1 MFEIKGKTAVVT
13 GGTSGIG
20 LATAKAFLEKGAK
33 VVIAGRNEERG
44 AKALEELKAVS
55 PDVVFHKTDTSDP
68 AQVKGLID
76 FAVKTYGSVDIMYNN
91 AGIANFLPVDQM
103 SDEDFNKLISIN
115 LTGVFYGIK
124 YAALQMEKQGHGG
137 AIVSTSS
144 IEGTIGDPNL
154 PSYNAAKGGV
164 NLLTQSAALALAKYN
179 IRVNTVNPGYI
190 YTGMINEKTMGADG
204 MKRLESL
211 HPLGR
216 LGKAEEIAHG
226 VVFLVENEFTTG
238 THLYIDGGYTAH

>member
-44 AKALEELKAVS
+44 AKALEELQAVS
-55 PDVVFHKTDTSDP
+55 PDAVFHKTDTSDP

-154 PSYNAAKGGV
+154 
-164 NLLTQSAALALAKYN
+164 
-179 IRVNTVNPGYI
+179 
-190 YTGMINEKTMGADG
+190 GMIACQWN
-204 MKRLESL
+204 
-211 HPLGR
+211 
-216 LGKAEEIAHG
+216 
-226 VVFLVENEFTTG
+226 
-238 THLYIDGGYTAH
+238 Y

>member
-1 MFEIKGKTAVVT
+1 MFEINGKTAVVT

-20 LATAKAFLEKGAK
+20 LATAKAFLDKGAK

-68 AQVKGLID
+68 AQVKDLID

-103 SDEDFNKLISIN
+103 RCRATRTSMSSSIN

-124 YAALQMEKQGHGG
+124 YAALQMEKQAAGG
-137 AIVSTSS
+137 AIVSTS

-154 PSYNAAKGGV
+154 PKPTTPQRAA
-164 NLLTQSAALALAKYN
+164 
-179 IRVNTVNPGYI
+179 
-190 YTGMINEKTMGADG
+190 
-204 MKRLESL
+204 
-211 HPLGR
+211 
-216 LGKAEEIAHG
+216 
-226 VVFLVENEFTTG
+226 
-238 THLYIDGGYTAH
+238 

>member
-1 MFEIKGKTAVVT
+1 MFDIAGKTAVIT

-20 LATAKAFLEKGAK
+20 LATAEAFLRKGAR
-33 VVIAGRNEERG
+33 VVIAARNEKRG
-44 AKALEELKAVS
+44 AEALEHLKEISDTVA
-55 PDVVFHKTDTSDP
+55 FRKTDTADE
-68 AQVKGLID
+68 ADVKALIT
-76 FAVKTYGSVDIMYNN
+76 FAVDTFGSLDIMYNN
-91 AGIANFLPVDQM
+91 ADIGDAAPIDQM
-103 SDEDFNKLISIN
+103 EGDAFRKLIDIN

-124 YAALQMEKQGHGG
+124 YAALQMEKQGTGG

-144 IEGTIGDPNL
+144 IEGYVGDPML

-164 NLLTQSAALALAKYN
+164 NMMTQSAALALAKYN

-190 YTGMINEKTMGADG
+190 RTGMVNEGIQGDEGIK
-204 MKRLESL
+204 KLISL

-216 LGKAEEIAHG
+216 LGKPEEIAHG

-238 THLYIDGGYTAH
+238 THLYIDGGYTAQ

>member
-1 MFEIKGKTAVVT
+1 MFEINGKTAVVT

-68 AQVKGLID
+68 EQVKELID

-124 YAALQMEKQGHGG
+124 YAA
-137 AIVSTSS
+137 S
-144 IEGTIGDPNL
+144 
-154 PSYNAAKGGV
+154 
-164 NLLTQSAALALAKYN
+164 
-179 IRVNTVNPGYI
+179 
-190 YTGMINEKTMGADG
+190 
-204 MKRLESL
+204 
-211 HPLGR
+211 
-216 LGKAEEIAHG
+216 
-226 VVFLVENEFTTG
+226 
-238 THLYIDGGYTAH
+238 